1 MSAAKSEILS
11 PERLAEVEVFSR
23 THRTFREVL
32 LVFDALRARNVSAA
46 QAARTAAIV
55 VLGAPPADP
64 ETPSSTP
71 TAYVG
76 DEF

>member
-1 MSAAKSEILS
+1 MSAKSEILS
-11 PERLAEVEVFSR
+11 PERLVEVEAFGQ
-23 THRTFREVL
+23 TNRTFREFL
-32 LVFDALRARNVSAA
+32 IVFDALRARGVTTA
-46 QAARTAAIV
+46 QAARTSAIIC
-55 VLGAPPADP
+55 LGARVDP